1 MWGAQPLTQGMTGHQ
16 LTQLAGQQ
24 AVLTQRQ
31 PGLGLIFHRG
41 QPLLL
46 QPGDRGLG
54 EQGVG
59 EVRQWRAPPHPPG
72 VCPPPAPPPRSPPPP
87 PPPPPGPLTPPPP
100 P

>member
-1 MWGAQPLTQGMTGHQ
+1 MCGAQPLTQGMTGHQ

-24 AVLTQRQ
+24 AVLTQCQ
-31 PGLGLIFHRG
+31 PGLGLLFHRG

-59 EVRQWRAPPHPPG
+59 EVRQWRAPRVG
-72 VCPPPAPPPRSPPPP
+72 GAC
-87 PPPPPGPLTPPPP
+87 TP
-100 P
+100 